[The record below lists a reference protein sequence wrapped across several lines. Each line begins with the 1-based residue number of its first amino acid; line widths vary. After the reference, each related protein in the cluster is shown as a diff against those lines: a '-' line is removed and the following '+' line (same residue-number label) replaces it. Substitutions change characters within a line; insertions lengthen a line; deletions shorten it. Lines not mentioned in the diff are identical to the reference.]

1 MVSRAAA
8 LCGMDTEL
16 DAGAARDVLAQF
28 GDYVTAAEWARA
40 GLAFCYDS
48 GILDQAELDIRPLE
62 EMCIRDSRCT
72 AGTSMKTATPQAR
85 SP

>member
-62 EMCIRDSRCT
+62 
-72 AGTSMKTATPQAR
+72 AATRAEVAR
-85 SP
+85 MLFQMLGSAELL